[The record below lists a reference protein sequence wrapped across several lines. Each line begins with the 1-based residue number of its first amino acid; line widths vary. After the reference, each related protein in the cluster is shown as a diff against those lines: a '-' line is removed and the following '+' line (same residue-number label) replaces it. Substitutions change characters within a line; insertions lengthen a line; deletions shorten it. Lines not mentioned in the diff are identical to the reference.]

1 MRSESNSALLS
12 FGAVLAITAVAL
24 YPLCAILHR
33 CGCRAPGQGG
43 AAACN
48 VRNESGPH
56 CPWCEHP
63 ALGGAATL
71 GTVGA
76 QGLVFRALRR
86 SGRSAR
92 TAGLGAILALPPAV
106 VLAGALA
113 WLPTDYP
120 HFLGEDTR
128 SRWGVP
134 NGPIRSVVG
143 RRQACCAH
151 HLPSP

>member
-1 MRSESNSALLS
+1 MSNKSAFLS
-12 FGAVLAITAVAL
+12 FAIVVAFTALAL

-33 CGCRAPGQGG
+33 CGCRAPWAGG
-43 AAACN
+43 AAVCN
-48 VRNESGPH
+48 VRNATGPH

-63 ALGGAATL
+63 ALGGVATL
-71 GTVGA
+71 GTLGA

-86 SGRSAR
+86 RGRSSWI
-92 TAGLGAILALPPAV
+92 AGVGATLALPPAV
-106 VLAGALA
+106 LLAGALA

-128 SRWGVP
+128 SRWGLP

-143 RRQACCAH
+143 TRQACCAN
-151 HLPSP
+151 HLPRP